1 MASRAPGE
9 MAALAQALGDP
20 EGSPEAA
27 AGAIARLAA
36 RSGHVRLSTLGVEEA
51 QLPRVVD
58 AVLQHP
64 ALANTPDPPG
74 PDELRELL
82 EGAL

>member
-1 MASRAPGE
+1 
-9 MAALAQALGDP
+9 
-20 EGSPEAA
+20 
-27 AGAIARLAA
+27 
-36 RSGHVRLSTLGVEEA
+36 
-51 QLPRVVD
+51 VVD

-64 ALANTPDPPG
+64 ALANTPDPPR